1 MLNRAWEEIAEN
13 KKQLV
18 ISTERAEASVL
29 AAKEAASLHYEA
41 LLRKAR
47 EDASAQEATLSM
59 TIHQLRSSIA
69 RDSERAQWR
78 EEEFKKEIQV
88 GFPPL
93 LGVFILARLMYTL
106 LSSFSTPHRPCS
118 RDCKPQRQEMRSWR
132 LQFLIP
138 PDPSFVRL
146 NISRLCWPPSRGLG
160 KTLNIGTPLSLSSP
174 PGLHP
179 PTASLFHLT
188 NFVQP
193 YEPAEGARGTSQHIA
208 R

>member
-13 KKQLV
+13 KKQVV
-18 ISTERAEASVL
+18 IAAERAEASVL

-47 EDASAQEATLSM
+47 EEASAQEATLSM

-93 LGVFILARLMYTL
+93 LGAACVGFLLADVVLIALVGAGAVRRFYRRHALWVTRASGVL
-106 LSSFSTPHRPCS
+106 
-118 RDCKPQRQEMRSWR
+118 
-132 LQFLIP
+132 FLGFGVHAIA
-138 PDPSFVRL
+138 SA
-146 NISRLCWPPSRGLG
+146 G
-160 KTLNIGTPLSLSSP
+160 
-174 PGLHP
+174 PGL
-179 PTASLFHLT
+179 LRR
-188 NFVQP
+188 V
-193 YEPAEGARGTSQHIA
+193 
-208 R
+208 